1 MKSTP
6 EGVFNLRRC
15 GGETKSKIL
24 RHEAKKTMLLVVVAG
39 WEYVTIPPPRQNLAH
54 LVSHR
59 TRRPGGVKDF
69 EISRL
74 IELSEHQRG

>member
-6 EGVFNLRRC
+6 EEVFNLRRC

-24 RHEAKKTMLLVVVAG
+24 RHEAKKTILLVVVAG
-39 WEYVTIPPPRQNLAH
+39 WEYVTIPPPRQN

-74 IELSEHQRG
+74 IELSEH